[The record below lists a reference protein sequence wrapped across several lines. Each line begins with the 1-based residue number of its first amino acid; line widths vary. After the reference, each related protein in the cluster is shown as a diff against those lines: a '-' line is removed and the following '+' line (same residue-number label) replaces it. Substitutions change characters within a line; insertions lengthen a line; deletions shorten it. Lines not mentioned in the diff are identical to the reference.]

1 MDGPS
6 GGAKD
11 RLMIESDVLYAHI
24 KESDWLKA
32 PAETLLK
39 AVHEGEA
46 RNFYAGREV
55 LHELYY
61 LLSRSGQ
68 RPEEALSKV
77 GALTRIGN
85 LTWTSTSTDNDLLAL
100 SLVATYRL
108 SSIFDAY
115 RAAACLLHD
124 PDHTM
129 VSTDS
134 VYDEIL
140 GLKRVDPRDL
150 AERLLDKGT
159 ETSERR

>member
-1 MDGPS
+1 MTLMDVPS
-6 GGAKD
+6 GGVKNS
-11 RLMIESDVLYAHI
+11 LMIESDVLYAHI
-24 KESDWLKA
+24 KEKDWLKT

-39 AVHEGEA
+39 AVQAGEA
-46 RNFYAGREV
+46 RNFYADREA

-68 RPEEALSKV
+68 SPEEALSRV

-85 LTWTSTSTDNDLLAL
+85 LIWTTTSTDTDLLAL
-100 SLVATYRL
+100 SLIATYRL

-115 RAAACLLHD
+115 HAAACLLHD

-134 VYDEIL
+134 VYDKIL

-150 AERLLDKGT
+150 AEHLSDKD
-159 ETSERR
+159 R